1 MYDKAELIYGPKNRY
16 EVRDWT
22 KRFNLI
28 NEKTWVKNFM
38 LNEIHDYEV
47 PYESDDEEGI
57 NIVFCQEFDFD
68 DKNYFDLL
76 TEFLKSQN
84 MIYTMLEYNSVQIG
98 MPVEDYDKFTDTQK
112 QQVKYFCK
120 KYNLQE
126 PTFYA
131 GIV

>member
-16 EVRDWT
+16 DVRDWT

-28 NEKTWVKNFM
+28 KEKTWVKNFM

-47 PYESDDEEGI
+47 PYDSDDEEGI

-68 DKNYFDLL
+68 DNNYFDLL

-98 MPVEDYDKFTDTQK
+98 IPVEDYDTFTDTQK
-112 QQVKYFCK
+112 QQVKYFCE